1 MMTKYSHQHL
11 AVAFRYE
18 KGLCAPRWLQPAP
31 LGPPLFASHVS
42 PCSHSA
48 AAGISLLAFG

>member
-1 MMTKYSHQHL
+1 MTKYSHQHL
-11 AVAFRYE
+11 AVAFGYE

-31 LGPPLFASHVS
+31 LGPPLFASPAS
-42 PCSHSA
+42 PHSHSA